1 MYFPEDSTQK
11 LQSRRD
17 HGCILAVALGYIRVT
32 QVVLVLKTGRS
43 DGDQLRVSTVEQG
56 WSQ

>member
-1 MYFPEDSTQK
+1 MYFLEDSTQK

-17 HGCILAVALGYIRVT
+17 QDCILAVALGYIRVT
-32 QVVLVLKTGRS
+32 QVVLVLKIGRI
-43 DGDQLRVSTVEQG
+43 DGDQLRVSTVDQG